1 MQSSQCHAGGVQKTS
16 GAGIAAKHKT
26 LAPLQRKA
34 VQMLQHSEP
43 AEAESLNPN
52 AHEAVHASSTMSQC
66 DPEDDPFP
74 AEELQSPTKEPI
86 MQWLPYK
93 KPKGIKSLDLDT
105 LLIPQ
110 PSKCTGRQMRKGD

>member
-1 MQSSQCHAGGVQKTS
+1 
-16 GAGIAAKHKT
+16 
-26 LAPLQRKA
+26 
-34 VQMLQHSEP
+34 MLQHSEP

-52 AHEAVHASSTMSQC
+52 ALEAVHASSEMSQC

-74 AEELQSPTKEPI
+74 AEELQSPTKEPTI
-86 MQWLPYK
+86 QWLPYK